1 MKILDDIL
9 ALYQD
14 DFNPEAIQALILEL
28 IRQKR
33 KALQLTQ
40 ADLAAR
46 LQMLQS
52 NYSYLENGKTE
63 LSLTR
68 FLQIALIL
76 HLHDDPVEI
85 AAPEPSKNLLLEQM
99 KAELRQEFVSKAQVK
114 EWLASL

>member
-1 MKILDDIL
+1 MKIIDDIL
-9 ALYQD
+9 ANYRD
-14 DFNPEAIQALILEL
+14 DFDPEAIQATVLEL

-63 LSLTR
+63 LSFTR

-76 HLHDDPVEI
+76 HLHD
-85 AAPEPSKNLLLEQM
+85 EPLTPSQPPQNMLLEQI
-99 KAELRQEFVSKAQVK
+99 KEELRQEFVSKALIK
-114 EWLASL
+114 EWLANL